1 MINWI
6 KKLFGCKP
14 KVEPVQQLYE
24 YDSKDVIVKIYT
36 EIYVYTIKFSSEIEQ
51 NIAREIIY
59 GDIVYVLKSG
69 KEKYEDWR
77 DAIKKHTIL
86 NIDIE
91 QIPVHMITKF
101 EHEIVPVKIK
111 SKHKIGK

>member
-14 KVEPVQQLYE
+14 KVEPIQQLYE
-24 YDSKDVIVKIYT
+24 CDSEDVIVKIHT
-36 EIYVYTIKFSSEIEQ
+36 EAKVYTIKFSSKIVKD
-51 NIAREIIY
+51 ICREIYY
-59 GDIVYVLKSG
+59 GDIVYQLESG
-69 KEKYEDWR
+69 KEKYEDWK

-91 QIPVHMITKF
+91 QIPIHMITKF